1 MRTKR
6 LNSRYHNTYLYINNV
21 DLAPPTRFLMDWKKT
36 VGAEKLLALPGRKL
50 HNQEIFKNFQANL
63 TVKHTDAEKV
73 TNSSLI

>member
-1 MRTKR
+1 
-6 LNSRYHNTYLYINNV
+6 
-21 DLAPPTRFLMDWKKT
+21 MDWKKT